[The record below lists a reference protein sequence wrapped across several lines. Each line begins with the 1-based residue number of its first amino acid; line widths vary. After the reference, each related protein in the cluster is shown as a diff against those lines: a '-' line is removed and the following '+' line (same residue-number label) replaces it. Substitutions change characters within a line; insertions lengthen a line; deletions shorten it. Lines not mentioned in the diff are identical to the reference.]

1 MTRDGSLNGLK
12 YERHKPGVRIK
23 ENSIRY
29 WCSHL
34 DKFKGWQMYV
44 PDFYVK
50 KIETEALV
58 SNVKDRNFI
67 AFDVNY
73 LLSLFKSLNKD

>member
-1 MTRDGSLNGLK
+1 
-12 YERHKPGVRIK
+12 
-23 ENSIRY
+23 
-29 WCSHL
+29 
-34 DKFKGWQMYV
+34 MYV

-58 SNVKDRNFI
+58 NNVKDRNFI